1 MLFLGLIMNYIAI
14 VCKYSKPLE
23 FPIVLKQNVLLLQLI
38 AKDILKNPNISKLTK
53 QLINIVWFKRDLRL
67 HDHAALCKAIE
78 ADKPVLLIYIFEPE
92 LINDPHYDLRH
103 WRFVWQSL
111 KDMQQ
116 VKNLNFT
123 LAVIHQG
130 AIDAFRQIFRFYNVH
145 TVFSYEEVG
154 IRKTFD
160 RDLELKKLFKSKGV
174 FWDES
179 PYAGV
184 RRALKNREGWAKY
197 WHQQMYAA
205 EDKVHLGRLKELAI
219 RLGEDNQQALQAIK
233 GKSIPREFMEIMPDG
248 MQSGG
253 EHLAWERLETFLQYR
268 AAGYGKNISSPTG
281 ARHHGSR
288 LSAHLAWGNLSMRQ
302 VFHYY
307 LNHLKEKEPSMQRDL
322 NAMASR
328 LRWHCHFIQKFES
341 EDSIEFYNL
350 NPAFNVLNQTFNEP
364 FFEAW
369 KKGETGFPLVDA
381 AMRCLK
387 ETGFL
392 NFRLRAMVMSF
403 WSHLLWQPW
412 KPAAEYLASM
422 FLDFEPGIHYAQVQM
437 QAGVTGI
444 NTIRIYNP
452 VKQSK
457 EVDTNAEFILEW
469 VPELRSLPINFVHE
483 PWTLTAMEQLF
494 FDIQLGVHYPS
505 PIVDLKK
512 AHSNARDILWGIKDS
527 KETQKYNRK
536 ILRRHVE
543 GKTVK
548 EQDE

>member
-1 MLFLGLIMNYIAI
+1 M
-14 VCKYSKPLE
+14 SK
-23 FPIVLKQNVLLLQLI
+23 QH
-38 AKDILKNPNISKLTK
+38 
-53 QLINIVWFKRDLRL
+53 INIVWFKRDLRL
-67 HDHAALCKAIE
+67 HDHAALRKAIE
-78 ADKPVLLIYIFEPE
+78 ADKPILLIYIFEPE
-92 LINDPHYDLRH
+92 LISDPHYDLRQ

-116 VKNLNFT
+116 AKNLNFT
-123 LAVIHQG
+123 LSVIHQ
-130 AIDAFRQIFRFYNVH
+130 DALDTFRQIFRFFNVH

-154 IRKTFD
+154 IRKTYD
-160 RDLELKKLFKSKGV
+160 RDLALKKLFSSKAV
-174 FWDES
+174 SWDES

-184 RRALKNREGWAKY
+184 RRALKNRTGWAKY
-197 WHQQMYAA
+197 WHEQMYAP
-205 EDKVHLGRLKELAI
+205 EDKVHLGRLKELVI

-233 GKSIPREFMEIMPDG
+233 GKTIPREFMEPMPDG

-268 AAGYGKNISSPTG
+268 AAGYGRNISSPIG

-307 LNHLKEKEPSMQRDL
+307 LNHLKEKEPSFQRDL
-322 NAMASR
+322 NSMASR

-341 EDSIEFYNL
+341 EDRIEFENL
-350 NPAFNVLNQTFNEP
+350 NPAFNVLDQEFNEV

-369 KKGETGFPLVDA
+369 KNGNTGFPLVDA

-412 KPAAEYLASM
+412 KPAAEHLAAM

-452 VKQSK
+452 AKQSK
-457 EVDTNAEFILEW
+457 EIDANAEFILEW
-469 VPELRSLPINFVHE
+469 VPELKGLTLNFIHE
-483 PWTLTAMEQLF
+483 PWTLTTMEQLF
-494 FDIQLGVHYPS
+494 YDIQLGIHYPNT
-505 PIVDLKK
+505 IIDLKK
-512 AHSNARDILWGIKDS
+512 SHSRARDILWGIKDG
-527 KETQKYNRK
+527 KEAQKYNRA
-536 ILRRHVE
+536 ILKKHVE
-543 GKTVK
+543 GKTVR